1 MELPPSSPSSTP
13 TTKIS
18 GSLISAIAKQVSFL
32 GSYLRVFLFDS
43 HTVSFLTRERFV
55 AVVCSFFIYVVIGC
69 IFLFLLLRRLLAR
82 SYPLFFRLVLV
93 TPGQDAKDWD
103 IEVLTVIHNGDNDA
117 ELARV
122 RKSHPGEPE
131 CIVDRRVLG
140 ALAPTRCESCFYVF
154 YSRFHLH
161 RLITFV
167 FSPHI
172 SLLRHTSHCTSLYAQ
187 ASETSPSSNLLF
199 LPGVFCITYFLDSTI
214 LHHGRNFWC
223 ET

>member
-1 MELPPSSPSSTP
+1 MELPPSLPSSTP

-18 GSLISAIAKQVSFL
+18 GSLISAIAKQVSFP
-32 GSYLRVFLFDS
+32 GSYLCIFLSARTLCHFN
-43 HTVSFLTRERFV
+43 HEICCRCL
-55 AVVCSFFIYVVIGC
+55 FFIYVVIGC
-69 IFLFLLLRRLLAR
+69 ILIFYFIFTTLPGAFL
-82 SYPLFFRLVLV
+82 SLFFCLVLV
-93 TPGQDAKDWD
+93 SPGQDAKDWD

-122 RKSHPGEPE
+122 RKNHPGEPE

-140 ALAPTRCESCFYVF
+140 ALAPTRCESCSSIFYF
-154 YSRFHLH
+154 RFHLQVSI
-161 RLITFV
+161 LTFV

-172 SLLRHTSHCTSLYAQ
+172 PLLLSPLCTSRHIQ

-199 LPGVFCITYFLDSTI
+199 LLGVFCITYFLDSII
-214 LHHGRNFWC
+214 LHHGRSFWC